1 MNDHSVDTPPP
12 SLLTS
17 SVPLPTSILSSFPDS
32 PSSSPVDNAD
42 ADREQCTARRPEG
55 WGHSWPW
62 CRGAWWWRRGSGPM
76 ARGWNERRNE
86 PRGFGHLWAR
96 SGSSRT
102 VRSLFSH
109 PLFPSPKRPPG
120 LLHVWAWRPPW
131 PHGPWSPSPGLPSSP
146 PTAPQ
151 HSQCKLDL
159 RQNLPPFL
167 LAMIIS
173 TWPKRCVLI
182 SDPSFP
188 PFFVSAS
195 QFLIFLFEGVESP
208 HLNASFPRTAPFL
221 IWMF

>member
-1 MNDHSVDTPPP
+1 MTIQLTPPP
-12 SLLTS
+12 SLPFNLLC
-17 SVPLPTSILSSFPDS
+17 PPYILSSFPNP
-32 PSSSPVDNAD
+32 PSSFPVDNAD

-62 CRGAWWWRRGSGPM
+62 CRGAWWWRRGNGPM
-76 ARGWNERRNE
+76 ARGWNKRRNE

-109 PLFPSPKRPPG
+109 LLFPSAKRPPG

-151 HSQCKLDL
+151 HLQCKLDL
-159 RQNLPPFL
+159 RQNLPSFL
-167 LAMIIS
+167 LAMIVS
-173 TWPKRCVLI
+173 TWPKRCVLVH
-182 SDPSFP
+182 SWSFFSP
-188 PFFVSAS
+188 PLS
-195 QFLIFLFEGVESP
+195 L
-208 HLNASFPRTAPFL
+208 HLNSWYFSLRGWSLP
-221 IWMF
+221 I